1 VPSLKAIRRRVASV
15 ASTQKTT
22 RAMKLVSS
30 AKLRRARTLMEQAT
44 PYVRAATEMAASLPK
59 PLFELFAVRAEAR
72 PQALVVVISSDRGLC
87 GAYNV
92 NLMRAV
98 EEKEKELKSRGL
110 EPVFFA
116 VGRRALDH
124 LKRTRATIVEQRIFV
139 APRLA
144 SPALAHELAAFVLKQ
159 YEAGEIKEAGIAYNM
174 FRSTFSQQPVYRV
187 LLPIEPPA
195 PAKEEQDKDGSAE
208 PYYLFEPA
216 PAELAP
222 VVVRFYLEAEI
233 FTALLDAETGEHAAR
248 MMAMDAATN
257 NAGEMI
263 ERLTLEMN
271 RVRQGT
277 ITRELMDI
285 VGGAEA
291 LQESQ
296 SR

>member
-1 VPSLKAIRRRVASV
+1 MASLKAIRRRIASV

-30 AKLRRARTLMEQAT
+30 AKLRRAREARERAR
-44 PYVRAATEMAASLPK
+44 PYVTAAVEMAGSVPK
-59 PLFELFAVRAEAR
+59 ALFEPFALHAEAR
-72 PQALVVVISSDRGLC
+72 ARALLVVVSSDRGLC
-87 GAYNV
+87 GAYNA

-98 EEKEKELKSRGL
+98 EEKERELRARGL
-110 EPVFFA
+110 EPLFFA

-124 LKRTRATIVEQRIFV
+124 LRRARATILDQRV
-139 APRLA
+139 NLAPRAAKAELA
-144 SPALAHELAAFVLKQ
+144 RELAARVLKQ
-159 YEAGEIKEAGIAYNM
+159 YEGGEIRQAGIAYNV
-174 FRSTFSQQPVYRV
+174 FRSMFSQQPVYRM
-187 LLPIEPPA
+187 LMPA
-195 PAKEEQDKDGSAE
+195 EAPQPEQAQADARGSTE
-208 PYYLFEPA
+208 PYFLLEPA
-216 PAELAP
+216 PPELAP

-233 FTALLDAETGEHAAR
+233 FAALLDAETGEHAAR

-285 VGGAEA
+285 VSGAEA
-291 LQESQ
+291 LREF
-296 SR
+296 